1 MDSQTCGH
9 YTLFFLKA
17 RAQGQTYQDFL
28 GRWSIDNLVLND
40 YKVTQ
45 DLKRVIERE
54 L

>member
-17 RAQGQTYQDFL
+17 RAQRQTYQDFL

-40 YKVTQ
+40 YKVTE